1 MDINTR
7 NDIGDAPIHTLVR
20 NAATGKSKAEKS
32 KAEKF
37 DILWNFLVYCD
48 THQFDINIKT
58 QQGGDTAL
66 HLAAEVS
73 IGVS

>member
-7 NDIGDAPIHTLVR
+7 NDIGDAPVHTLVR
-20 NAATGKSKAEKS
+20 NAVSGKSKAER
-32 KAEKF
+32 F

-48 THQFDINIKT
+48 SQQFDINITT

-73 IGVS
+73 VGVVAK